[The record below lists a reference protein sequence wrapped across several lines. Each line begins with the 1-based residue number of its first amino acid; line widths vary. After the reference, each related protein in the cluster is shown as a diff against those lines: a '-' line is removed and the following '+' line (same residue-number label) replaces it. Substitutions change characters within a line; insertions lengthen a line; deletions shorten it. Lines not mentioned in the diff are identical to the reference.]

1 MTEIID
7 PKQLIDSLGVEGL
20 CKTAEE
26 YYQKIPDP
34 TPQMAKPFS
43 HLPETPEM
51 LCKLGALLAGL
62 RLGKSMHVLDFGS
75 GPCWLSRFLNQLQCS
90 TVSVDPSSTAL
101 NLGKKLFDELPILG
115 NLVQP
120 PLFSLFDGHR
130 IDIESESVDRIICF
144 DVFHHVPNQRDVLK
158 EFFRVL
164 KPGGIAGFSEPGLNH
179 SGAPVSQYEM
189 KNYNV
194 LENDIDIREIKLI
207 TEEIGFT
214 DLYLK
219 LIDAPDRDLPYKEFL
234 VTCFES
240 TWLKRLTRRL
250 AWQKT
255 ISHLVKSM
263 RQSNVFFLVKGNY
276 VADSRSHSGLQ
287 HHIETP
293 KTHYVCQANETIELT
308 LTIRNTGS
316 AKWLHSNIQDIGVT
330 NIGLHLYDQDFNLVE
345 LDFLRHGF
353 QEDIVP
359 GQEVIQSVSL
369 SLTQPGH
376 HYIGVDLV
384 SEYIGWF
391 EQFGSVPVVLEVI
404 VE

>member
-1 MTEIID
+1 MTERID
-7 PKQLIDSLGVEGL
+7 PKQLIDDLGVGGL
-20 CKTAEE
+20 CRTAEE
-26 YYQKIPDP
+26 YYKKITDP
-34 TPQMAKPFS
+34 WPQMAKPFS

-101 NLGKKLFDELPILG
+101 NLGKKLFEELPILG
-115 NLVQP
+115 NLVRP
-120 PLFSLFDGHR
+120 PLFIPFDGHR
-130 IDIESESVDRIICF
+130 IDIESESVDRIVCF
-144 DVFHHVPNQRDVLK
+144 DTFHHVPNQREVIE

-164 KPGGIAGFSEPGLNH
+164 KPGGIAGFSEPGPNH
-179 SGAPVSQYEM
+179 SGMPQSQYEM

-194 LENDIDIREIKLI
+194 LENDIDLREIKLI
-207 TEEIGFT
+207 SEEVGFT

-219 LIDAPDRDLPYKEFL
+219 LIGSPDRDLSYNEFL
-234 VTCFES
+234 GICFER
-240 TWLKRLTRRL
+240 TWAKRITRHL
-250 AWQKT
+250 AWKK
-255 ISHLVKSM
+255 IMRHLAGSM
-263 RQSNVFFLVKGNY
+263 EQSNVFFLVKGSY

-293 KTHYVCQANETIELT
+293 KTHYVCKVNESIELT

-316 AKWLHSNIQDIGVT
+316 ATWLHSNIQSIGVT
-330 NIGLHLYDQDFNLVE
+330 NIGLHLYDQNFNLTD
-345 LDFLRHGF
+345 LDFLRYGF

-359 GQEVIQSVSL
+359 GQEVIKTVSL

-376 HYIGVDLV
+376 YYIGVDLV

-391 EQFGSVPVVLEVI
+391 ENFGSAPVVLEVN